1 MGIRPDTIGSTL
13 LRETALPDTE
23 ARLRD
28 LLTRRIV
35 ILDGP
40 RGTMIQRL
48 KLSED
53 EFRGRDRT
61 PRFAAHPVDLKG
73 AKAAVTAFLD
83 AIGFDAV
90 DAGPLGAGGRRFQVG
105 SSFAYPYGAM
115 SDRGGAPAGAG
126 AVRAALT

>member
-1 MGIRPDTIGSTL
+1 
-13 LRETALPDTE
+13 LPDTE

-28 LLTRRIV
+28 LLARRIV

-73 AKAAVTAFLD
+73 DNELLQLTRPEVLQDIHAQFL
-83 AIGFDAV
+83 A
-90 DAGPLGAGGRRFQVG
+90 
-105 SSFAYPYGAM
+105 
-115 SDRGGAPAGAG
+115 AGADIIG
-126 AVRAALT
+126 TNTFGPTGSHSWTTGWATSPTK